1 MNKPILGPEILDARV
16 DYMSTKSMWYFVD
29 IINHALKTN
38 SVSSDGHITVVIR
51 YNIDSEIINKLVAL
65 YIENGWEDI
74 NVTLTGSAG
83 SLYGT
88 TEFEFIPPP
97 EELIKVKAKVIKQM

>member
-1 MNKPILGPEILDARV
+1 MNKPILGPEILDERME
-16 DYMSTKSMWYFVD
+16 YMSTKSMWYFVD
-29 IINHALKTN
+29 TINHALKTN

-51 YNIDSEIINKLVAL
+51 YNIDSEIINKLVDL
-65 YIENGWEDI
+65 YITNGWEDI

-88 TEFEFIPPP
+88 TEFEFIPP
-97 EELIKVKAKVIKQM
+97 EDELFKVKRKIIKLM